1 MLSTSHYR
9 ETLVGLLTTISVF
22 SALLFTSAV
31 SAHSVYF
38 VRHFEKETSYLNDG
52 RKDRDPRLTEI
63 GQGRALNLAGLLA
76 RQPIKHVF
84 STDYKRTMQS
94 ALPTALALG
103 VKVEPYNPR
112 QLDEFS
118 QQLSQLSEDALVV
131 GHSNTTPY
139 LVNILAG
146 QNITLSEDDY
156 GDIFLVKFDEQG
168 KVIAFKTGRVNRS
181 Q

>member
-1 MLSTSHYR
+1 MQSMSLCNR
-9 ETLVGLLTTISVF
+9 LLIKPLIILGLLGVLF
-22 SALLFTSAV
+22 SNTV

-38 VRHFEKETSYLNDG
+38 VRHFEKETTYLKDG
-52 RKDRDPRLTEI
+52 RKERDPRLTEV

-103 VKVEPYNPR
+103 LKVQKYDPR
-112 QLDEFS
+112 QLDEFA

-139 LVNILAG
+139 LVNTLAG

-156 GDIFLVKFDEQG
+156 GDIFWVRFDEQG
-168 KVIAFKTGRVNRS
+168 QVVTFKTGRVNRS
-181 Q
+181 R